1 MLEIGVHD
9 DDGPAPRRVEPG
21 GDGDLL
27 AEIARKGQRG
37 KARVGG
43 VKLAQGLQSLVARAV
58 VDQDDLEG
66 KAKARQNG
74 REPRRQRPQ
83 IARLVEHR
91 HDDGKLWSGS
101 GWNWS

>member
-37 KARVGG
+37 KTRVGG
-43 VKLAQGLQSLVARAV
+43 VKLPQNLQSLVARAV

-66 KAKARQNG
+66 KAKLRQNG

-91 HDDGKLWSGS
+91 HDD
-101 GWNWS
+101 